1 MVNKGKIISTNKGK
15 AKAFIHH
22 YSAVSRLNLSDEE
35 RAENHRLKKTLQT
48 PSVDDESS
56 TKITMSELKKA
67 ILKMKAK
74 GAAGPDDIPPS
85 FLKALGPVALE
96 ELLDLFNRSFLSG
109 TVPQAWRNAIIIPL
123 LKAGKSASDLA
134 SFRPISLTSCV
145 AKLLER
151 MVAERLYYLAEKHQW
166 LNE

>member
-1 MVNKGKIISTNKGK
+1 MINKGKIISTNEGK

-22 YSAVSRLNLSDEE
+22 YSAVSRLHLSDEE
-35 RAENHRLKKTLQT
+35 RAENRRLKKTLQT

-56 TKITMSELKKA
+56 AKFTMSELKKA
-67 ILKMKAK
+67 IRKMKAK

-85 FLKALGPVALE
+85 FLKALPVALV
-96 ELLDLFNRSFLSG
+96 ELLALFNRSFLSG
-109 TVPQAWRNAIIIPL
+109 TVPQAWRNAVIIPL

-145 AKLLER
+145 AKKVVRTYGCRKTLLPG
-151 MVAERLYYLAEKHQW
+151 
-166 LNE
+166 